1 MHQGHVYQSSSIDL
15 IRTFHLPSS
24 IAPSAV
30 HIDVLKYCRCRCIQ
44 LPKVFATARG
54 QPVDSPRDLIFLPL
68 RYLHIA
74 FLVTHSIVPSR
85 GPDVLTF
92 ILYLYHKK
100 CLTRDRVSRSYGEG
114 LGATE
119 YVTPLGLQAEWTF
132 LKASSKFVKSWSR
145 NQHNGVESQDG
156 FGTSAQVL
164 SSRADGLRPVAHLR

>member
-30 HIDVLKYCRCRCIQ
+30 HIDVLKYCRCTRDASNCRRS
-44 LPKVFATARG
+44 LR
-54 QPVDSPRDLIFLPL
+54 QPVDSPRDLVFLPL

-92 ILYLYHKK
+92 IPYLYHKK

-119 YVTPLGLQAEWTF
+119 YVTPLGLQAELTF

-145 NQHNGVESQDG
+145 NQHNGVESQG
-156 FGTSAQVL
+156 VFGTFAQVL